1 MQCRNC
7 GKTYDQTKNED
18 FIPNSPYCSISCNF
32 AFVALEN
39 GQTIESVVSNG
50 METTA
55 AKMCRNMA
63 DVWAFQRAMAKRAAG
78 EIERL
83 EVMKNGL

>member
-7 GKTYDQTKNED
+7 GKTYDGAKND
-18 FIPNSPYCSISCNF
+18 DWILDSPYCTISCNF

-39 GQTIESVVSNG
+39 GQTIEQVVSDG

-55 AKMCRNMA
+55 AKMCRNLV
-63 DVWAFQRAMAKRAAG
+63 DVWTFQRAMAKRAEC

-83 EVMKNGL
+83 EALT

>member
-7 GKTYDQTKNED
+7 GKTYDGAKNED
-18 FIPNSPYCSISCNF
+18 LILNSPYCSISCNF
-32 AFVALEN
+32 AFVAIEH
-39 GQTIESVVSNG
+39 GQTIEQVVDYG

-55 AKMCRNMA
+55 AKMCRNMVDA
-63 DVWAFQRAMAKRAAG
+63 WSFQRAMAKRAES

-83 EVMKNGL
+83 EALA